1 MTDRSASSGNSGT
14 GSASSNHNL
23 HEYALRPV
31 ASRNLSDEVADS
43 LRESIRAGALP
54 PGARIVERDIAARLG
69 VSRIPVREA
78 IQRLAEEGLVR
89 KVPHRGTFVYSP
101 SAAEIEQIS
110 SLRVVLERF
119 VVERVLER
127 WRSKHETQLRR
138 IVRRMRAA
146 AASQDM
152 RQVYELDYEFHR
164 TLWEIAEH
172 DLLLEV
178 ISSLRARISRFLYEA
193 NGALSATELDMH
205 IDSHDQLIDI
215 LKSGDL
221 ARAREE
227 MTRHVL
233 GAKHRIVEHFALS

>member
-1 MTDRSASSGNSGT
+1 MPDGSFPQNNSAQDFS
-14 GSASSNHNL
+14 
-23 HEYALRPV
+23 LRPLT
-31 ASRNLSDEVADS
+31 SRNLSDEVADS
-43 LRESIRAGALP
+43 LRESIRSGALP
-54 PGARIVERDIAARLG
+54 PGARLVERDIAARLG

-89 KVPHRGTFVYSP
+89 KLAHRGTFVYSP

-119 VVERVLER
+119 VAERVIER
-127 WRSKHETQLRR
+127 WHTKYENQLRR

-146 AASQDM
+146 AAARDM
-152 RQVYELDYEFHR
+152 REVYELDYEFHH

-178 ISSLRARISRFLYEA
+178 ISSLRARLSRFLYEA
-193 NGALSATELDMH
+193 NGALPDTELDHH
-205 IDSHDQLIDI
+205 IDSHDYLIDV
-215 LKSGDL
+215 LKKGDL
-221 ARAREE
+221 VQAQEE

-233 GAKHRIVEHFALS
+233 GAKRRILNHFTFS